1 MRMRSTMKI
10 AEILEVMNVKYET
23 LEIEPF
29 LREEDGTEYEVWKL
43 KINNQYFVLKKAKQ
57 HELAVYTC
65 FLSKIKK
72 HVPYLYQTAKY
83 EGIDY
88 LLIEC
93 LNGYAM
99 IKCNR
104 ESLIKAVDALISIQ
118 KVFWKTDEPVN
129 FAYSF
134 EKTLESRI
142 NRGKYLNDFEIE
154 QAYSKYLEYYQII
167 PRTLCHDDLLP
178 FNVLVD
184 EDKAALID
192 WEFAGIMPYLTSFAR
207 LIAHGEEQDEEL
219 FYIKDE
225 DKTFIIDYYYDNFVK
240 LQGISYDEYSLT
252 LKYFILYEYTE
263 WIMLGVKH
271 HNTESKRYLKYYEK
285 AKKLIL
291 ELNKK

>member
-10 AEILEVMNVKYET
+10 AEVLEVMNVKYET

-93 LNGYAM
+93 LNGDAM

-104 ESLIKAVDALISIQ
+104 ESLIKAVNALISIQ

-142 NRGKYLNDFEIE
+142 NRGKYLNDLELE

-192 WEFAGIMPYLTSFAR
+192 WEFAGIMPYLTPFTR

-219 FYIKDE
+219 FYMKDE
-225 DKTFIIDYYYDNFVK
+225 DKTFIIPSYV
-240 LQGISYDEYSLT
+240 GI
-252 LKYFILYEYTE
+252 
-263 WIMLGVKH
+263 
-271 HNTESKRYLKYYEK
+271 RY
-285 AKKLIL
+285 
-291 ELNKK
+291 